1 VPTVAEA
8 GYPGVEAT
16 VWWGFLVPAQT
27 HREIVTRLN
36 KEIDLALQDQKV
48 KDSLLS
54 MGVVI
59 KGGSPDYFKAFLKSE
74 TDKWAAI
81 IRTAKIK
88 VD

>member
-1 VPTVAEA
+1 
-8 GYPGVEAT
+8 
-16 VWWGFLVPAQT
+16 
-27 HREIVTRLN
+27 
-36 KEIDLALQDQKV
+36 
-48 KDSLLS
+48 